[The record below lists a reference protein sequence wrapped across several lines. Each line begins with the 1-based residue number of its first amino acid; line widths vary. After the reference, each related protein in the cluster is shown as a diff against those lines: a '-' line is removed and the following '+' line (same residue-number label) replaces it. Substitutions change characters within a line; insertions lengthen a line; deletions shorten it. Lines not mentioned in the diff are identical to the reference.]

1 MRVRTLLEQLF
12 LFFVTI
18 SVMGWI
24 MEVIV
29 QLVNR
34 HKFINR
40 GFLIGPY
47 CPIYGSGAVLVVSLL
62 SRFEDQPWLVF
73 LLSLLVCGTL
83 EYMTS
88 FVMEKLFHARWWDY
102 SKNRL
107 NIAGRVCAGTLIP
120 FGTLSLL
127 VLYVLKPLFLDLYS
141 RIPQMALDILCA
153 ALLVILLVDIVISV
167 TILAAIRKSATAS
180 HGDDT
185 ETITQA
191 VRAKLSQQ
199 SALIRRMP
207 HAFPSMKLYNG
218 RLLRLMREQKKR
230 IRADAK
236 AAKRAIAN
244 KIHDK
249 SARE

>member
-1 MRVRTLLEQLF
+1 MPVLTLLEQLF
-12 LFFVTI
+12 LFFVTL

-29 QLVNR
+29 QFVNHHR
-34 HKFINR
+34 FINR

-47 CPIYGSGAVLVVSLL
+47 CPIYGCGAVLVVCLL
-62 SRFEDQPWLVF
+62 SRFEDRPWLVF

-88 FVMEKLFHARWWDY
+88 YVMEKLFNARWWDY

-127 VLYVLKPLFLDLYS
+127 VLYMLKPLFLNLYS
-141 RIPQMALDILCA
+141 RIPETVLHVLCA
-153 ALLVILLVDIVISV
+153 ALLMILLVDIVISV
-167 TILAAIRKSATAS
+167 TVLAAIRKSASAS
-180 HGDDT
+180 RGDDT
-185 ETITQA
+185 ETLTRA
-191 VRAKLSQQ
+191 VRAKLSEQG
-199 SALIRRMP
+199 ALIRRML
-207 HAFPSMKLYNG
+207 HAFPSMKLYNN
-218 RLLRLMREQKKR
+218 RLIHLMREQKKR
-230 IRADAK
+230 IREEAK

-249 SARE
+249 NERA